1 VVAVVMILV
10 RWCIPDMSVTLK
22 DTIRREVYVTNEIII
37 QQETMR
43 ARLGQGSQHTLPR
56 STGHEKTA
64 ALAKWQEIWNE
75 NLSGSQLDLKIFENN
90 AGVSGIGRRKSR
102 RDDENESF
110 LLNERIISKDG
121 DDDAVS
127 V

>member
-22 DTIRREVYVTNEIII
+22 DTIRREAYVTNEIII

-43 ARLGQGSQHTLPR
+43 ARLDQGSQLTLQG
-56 STGHEKTA
+56 SIAAGNTA

-75 NLSGSQLDLKIFENN
+75 NLSGSQLDLKMYENN
-90 AGVSGIGRRKSR
+90 AGVSGFARRKLC
-102 RDDENESF
+102 RDDENDTF
-110 LLNERIISKDG
+110 LLNERNIPNDV
-121 DDDAVS
+121 DDDAIS

>member
-1 VVAVVMILV
+1 MILV

-22 DTIRREVYVTNEIII
+22 DTIRREAYVTNEIII

-43 ARLGQGSQHTLPR
+43 ARLDQGDQGSQLTLRR
-56 STGHEKTA
+56 STGPGKSA

-75 NLSGSQLDLKIFENN
+75 NLSGSQLDLKIYENN
-90 AGVSGIGRRKSR
+90 AGVSGLGRKKSR
-102 RDDENESF
+102 REGENESF
-110 LLNERIISKDG
+110 LFNERIISHDG